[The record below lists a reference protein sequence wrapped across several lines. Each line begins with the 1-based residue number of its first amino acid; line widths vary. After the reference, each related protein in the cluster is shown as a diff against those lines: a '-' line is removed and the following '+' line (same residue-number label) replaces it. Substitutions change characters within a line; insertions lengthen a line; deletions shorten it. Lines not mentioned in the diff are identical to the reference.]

1 MRESHMVLE
10 VGQLCK
16 TLAANFAGKRF
27 LPGVN
32 ELVPGELG
40 RCGELF
46 STVWTF
52 VAPVVHCGRVGIAIG
67 TSAAGGQ
74 LEVQRQTHG
83 EIKAASTAPAAAG
96 QRIS

>member
-1 MRESHMVLE
+1 MVLE
-10 VGQLCK
+10 VGQLCE

-27 LPGVN
+27 LSGVN

-40 RCGELF
+40 RRGELF
-46 STVWTF
+46 STVGTF
-52 VAPVVHCGRVGIAIG
+52 VAPVVHRGRIGIAIG

-74 LEVQRQTHG
+74 LEVQWETHG
-83 EIKAASTAPAAAG
+83 EIKAASAAG